1 MISLAGTAASEALRR
16 VRNEGARLISE
27 DSEVPWL
34 STYELHAEEQAM
46 HWLAR
51 LGTEQG
57 SPIWG
62 QVGQGRSVPQMRCIC
77 FGE

>member
-16 VRNEGARLISE
+16 VRNEGARLISK
-27 DSEVPWL
+27 DSKVPWL

-46 HWLAR
+46 HRLAH

-57 SPIWG
+57 SLIWG
-62 QVGQGRSVPQMRCIC
+62 WVG
-77 FGE
+77 